1 MEKLNLCEL
10 LKDCVGINVYSTLL
24 GNVEITGVSDDF
36 IYFVSSK
43 TEYRSEVSKLGKH
56 WDDEDGECT
65 LFPSKEN
72 RDWSKFIKPLKK
84 DSIVMASR
92 SGMSRFSIRFYSR
105 NNLCFADGSDS
116 KAGLSEIEWEYIVP
130 IEYYDINSSFEE
142 NIKKSI
148 V

>member
-1 MEKLNLCEL
+1 MEELNLCEL
-10 LKDCVGINVYSTLL
+10 LKDCVGMKLYSTIL
-24 GNVEITGVSDDF
+24 GNVKITGVQGNYIS
-36 IYFVSSK
+36 FVSEK
-43 TEYRSEVSKLGKH
+43 TRYSGGVSKSGKH
-56 WDDEDGECT
+56 WDDEYGECT

-84 DSIVMASR
+84 DSMVMASNE
-92 SGMSRFSIRFYSR
+92 GMSRFVIRFYSR

-116 KAGLSEIEWEYIVP
+116 KAGVSEIEWKWIVSIEEYDV
-130 IEYYDINSSFEE
+130 NASFEE

>member
-1 MEKLNLCEL
+1 MKELNLCEL
-10 LKDCVGINVYSTLL
+10 LKDCVGIDVYSTLL
-24 GNVEITGVSDDF
+24 GNVEITGVSDNY

-43 TEYRSEVSKLGKH
+43 TEYRSEVSKSGKH
-56 WDDEDGECT
+56 WDDEYGECT
-65 LFPSKEN
+65 LFPSREN

-92 SGMSRFSIRFYSR
+92 KGMSRFSIRFYSR
-105 NNLCFADGSDS
+105 DNLCFADGGDS
-116 KAGLSEIEWEYIVP
+116 KAGLPEIEWEYIVP
-130 IEYYDINSSFEE
+130 IEYYDRNSSFEE

>member
-1 MEKLNLCEL
+1 MEELNLCEL
-10 LKDCVGINVYSTLL
+10 LKNCVGEEAYSTLL
-24 GNVEITGVSDDF
+24 GNVKITGVSANY
-36 IYFVSSK
+36 IYFVSEK
-43 TEYRSEVSKLGKH
+43 TRYSGEVAKSGKH
-56 WDDEDGECT
+56 WDDEDGECI

-84 DSIVMASR
+84 DSIVMASNK
-92 SGMSRFSIRFYSR
+92 GMSRFAIRFYSR

-116 KAGLSEIEWEYIVP
+116 KAGVSEIEWNYIVP
-130 IEYYDINSSFEE
+130 IEYYDRNSSFEE

>member
-10 LKDCVGINVYSTLL
+10 LKDCAGEKAYSTLL
-24 GNVEITGVSDDF
+24 GNVKITGVSDDY
-36 IYFVSSK
+36 IYFVSEK
-43 TEYRSEVSKLGKH
+43 TGYKGDVTKSGKH
-56 WDDEDGECT
+56 WDDEYGECT
-65 LFPSKEN
+65 LFPSREN

-84 DSIVMASR
+84 DSIVMAGR
-92 SGMSRFSIRFYSR
+92 KGMSRFSIRFYSR

-116 KAGLSEIEWEYIVP
+116 KAGLPEIEWDYIVP
-130 IEYYDINSSFEE
+130 VECYDRNSSFEE

>member
-1 MEKLNLCEL
+1 MEELNLCEL

-36 IYFVSSK
+36 IYFVSEK
-43 TEYRSEVSKLGKH
+43 TGYKGEVAKSGKH
-56 WDDEDGECT
+56 WDDEYGECT

-92 SGMSRFSIRFYSR
+92 KGMSRFYIRFYSR
-105 NNLCFADGSDS
+105 SNLCFEYGCDS
-116 KAGLSEIEWEYIVP
+116 KTGISESGWDYIVP
-130 IEYYDINSSFEE
+130 IEYYDGNSSFAE

>member
-1 MEKLNLCEL
+1 MEELNLCEL
-10 LKDCVGINVYSTLL
+10 LKECAGEKVYSTLL
-24 GNVEITGVSDDF
+24 GNVKITGVSDDF

-43 TEYRSEVSKLGKH
+43 TEYWSDVSKLGKH
-56 WDDEDGECT
+56 WDDEYGECT

-92 SGMSRFSIRFYSR
+92 NGMSRFAIRFYSR
-105 NNLCFADGSDS
+105 NNLCFADGGDS
-116 KAGLSEIEWEYIVP
+116 TAGLGEIEWEHIVP
-130 IEYYDINSSFEE
+130 IEYYDRNSSFEE

>member
-1 MEKLNLCEL
+1 MEELNLCEL
-10 LKDCVGINVYSTLL
+10 LKDCVGMKLYSTIL
-24 GNVEITGVSDDF
+24 GNVKITGVSGNY
-36 IYFVSSK
+36 ISFVSEK
-43 TEYRSEVSKLGKH
+43 TRYSGGVSKSGKH
-56 WDDEDGECT
+56 WDNEYGECT

-84 DSIVMASR
+84 DSMVMASNE
-92 SGMSRFSIRFYSR
+92 GMSRFVIRFYSR

-116 KAGLSEIEWEYIVP
+116 KAGVSEIEWKWIVSIEEYDV
-130 IEYYDINSSFEE
+130 NASFEE

>member
-1 MEKLNLCEL
+1 MEELNLCEL
-10 LKDCVGINVYSTLL
+10 LKDCVGMKVYSTIL
-24 GNVEITGVSDDF
+24 GNVKITGVSDNY
-36 IYFVSSK
+36 ISFVSEK
-43 TEYRSEVSKLGKH
+43 TRYSGGVSKSGKH
-56 WDDEDGECT
+56 WDDEYGECT

-84 DSIVMASR
+84 DSMVMASNE
-92 SGMSRFSIRFYSR
+92 GMSRFVIRFYSR

-116 KAGLSEIEWEYIVP
+116 KAGVSEIEWKWIVSIEEYDV
-130 IEYYDINSSFEE
+130 NASFEE

>member
-1 MEKLNLCEL
+1 MENLNLCEL
-10 LKDCVGINVYSTLL
+10 LKNCVGMKVYSTIL
-24 GNVEITGVSDDF
+24 GE
-36 IYFVSSK
+36 
-43 TEYRSEVSKLGKH
+43 SEVAATSNDFVTIQAGKTSYCSNIYK
-56 WDDEDGECT
+56 DGRFYNDEDGECT

-84 DSIVMASR
+84 DSIVMAGR
-92 SGMSRFSIRFYSR
+92 KGMSRFSIRFYSR

-116 KAGLSEIEWEYIVP
+116 KAGLSEIEWDYIVP

>member
-1 MEKLNLCEL
+1 MEELNLCEL

-24 GNVEITGVSDDF
+24 GNVKITVVSDDY
-36 IYFVSSK
+36 IYFVSEK
-43 TEYRSEVSKLGKH
+43 TGYKGEVAKSGKH
-56 WDDEDGECT
+56 WDDEYGECT
-65 LFPSKEN
+65 LFPSREN

-84 DSIVMASR
+84 NSIVMASR
-92 SGMSRFSIRFYSR
+92 KGMSRFSIRFYSR

-116 KAGLSEIEWEYIVP
+116 KAGLPEIEWDYIVP
-130 IEYYDINSSFEE
+130 IEYYDRNSSLEE

>member
-1 MEKLNLCEL
+1 MKELNLCEL
-10 LKDCVGINVYSTLL
+10 LKDCVGIDVYSTLL
-24 GNVEITGVSDDF
+24 GNAEITRVSDNY
-36 IYFVSSK
+36 ICFVSSK

-56 WDDEDGECT
+56 WDDEYGECT

-92 SGMSRFSIRFYSR
+92 KGMYRFYIRFYSR
-105 NNLCFADGSDS
+105 NNLCFEHGCDS
-116 KAGLSEIEWEYIVP
+116 KSEISESGWDYIVP
-130 IEYYDINSSFEE
+130 IEYYDRNSSFAE

>member
-24 GNVEITGVSDDF
+24 GNVKITVVSDDY
-36 IYFVSSK
+36 IYFVSEK
-43 TEYRSEVSKLGKH
+43 TGYKGEVAKSGKH
-56 WDDEDGECT
+56 WDDEYGECT
-65 LFPSKEN
+65 LFPSREN

-84 DSIVMASR
+84 NSIVMASR
-92 SGMSRFSIRFYSR
+92 KGMSRFSIRFYSR

-116 KAGLSEIEWEYIVP
+116 KAGLPEIEWDYIVP
-130 IEYYDINSSFEE
+130 IEYYDRNSSLEE